1 MADKSSVTASRSLG
15 FWESNRHKLA
25 AKLGVDLTHAQVRYA
40 RVLERYVTPGCRWL
54 EVGCGRQILPDWAL
68 SLDAQKQLVERAGSL
83 TGIDVDAAM
92 AEHPLLKYKV
102 KGLGNNMPFR
112 PGSFDLVTA
121 NMVVE
126 HVENPAAFLRE
137 THTVLS
143 PGGRFLFHTTNF
155 SNYLIFAGYFVPEAL
170 KHRIVWLL
178 EKRRSEDIFPTW
190 YQINTV
196 PRIRQLATA
205 TNFSIEQVQVNGSSG
220 TLSVLGPAGWAELL
234 VMKAAA
240 SFRGGI
246 HNSNIICVLRRQ

>member
-1 MADKSSVTASRSLG
+1 MG
-15 FWESNRHKLA
+15 FWESNRRKLA

-68 SLDAQKQLVERAGSL
+68 SLDAQRQLVERAVSL

-92 AEHPLLKYKV
+92 GEHPLLKYRV
-102 KGLGNNMPFR
+102 KALGNSMPFR

-126 HVENPAAFLRE
+126 HVENPATFLRE
-137 THTVLS
+137 THSVLS

-155 SNYLIFAGYFVPEAL
+155 SNYLILAAYFVPEAL

-178 EKRRSEDIFPTW
+178 ERRRSEDIFPTR
-190 YQINTV
+190 YEINTV
-196 PRIRQLATA
+196 SRIHELAAVTS
-205 TNFSIEQVQVNGSSG
+205 FSIEQLQVNGSSG
-220 TLSVLGPAGWAELL
+220 TFSALGPAGWAELL
-234 VMKAAA
+234 AMKALA
-240 SFRGGI
+240 SFRAGI
-246 HNSNIICVLRRQ
+246 YNSNIICVLRRH